1 MTQQHLSLAS
11 LQEQVNELKAE
22 HRKLA
27 VQQEWLGR
35 IFQTYG
41 INGLWVSPQ
50 QAADLLCISRDG
62 VMWHVRRAERFREV
76 GIDCECKYGVHYR
89 QVPKTRGDQPID
101 RPNWQIHVA
110 EFEKILAIP
119 QDTLKAG

>member
-1 MTQQHLSLAS
+1 MTQLNLTYLNEKVERLETKCQRL
-11 LQEQVNELKAE
+11 EQ
-22 HRKLA
+22 
-27 VQQEWLGR
+27 QQEWLGR

-41 INGLWVSPQ
+41 ISGLWVSPQ

-62 VMWHVRRAERFREV
+62 VMWHVRRAERFREL
-76 GIDCECKYGVHYR
+76 GLDCECKYGIHYR

-101 RPNWQIHVA
+101 RPNWQIHVG